1 MHVVFNVFTK
11 HDALCNDLIH
21 NFITRIHRIIC
32 QSYTK
37 KT

>member
-1 MHVVFNVFTK
+1 MHGVFNVFTK
-11 HDALCNDLIH
+11 RDALCTDLIH
-21 NFITRIHRIIC
+21 NFITRLHGIIC